1 MLLILGLKKIVYAK
15 GLAQQLSKWYIN
27 YNKENRQNLQ
37 KEVFLE
43 NSQFKDRGKKYERW
57 AWNILQGQKEVLKN
71 KQMKPRK
78 TPHNYGGL
86 CQRNTRDK
94 LKKLPMAKLWSPTW
108 TAK

>member
-1 MLLILGLKKIVYAK
+1 MPLILGLKKIVYAK
-15 GLAQQLSKWYIN
+15 GLAQQLSKWYVN
-27 YNKENRQNLQ
+27 YNKENGQNLQ

-57 AWNILQGQKEVLKN
+57 AWNILQGQKKGSAQ
-71 KQMKPRK
+71 KQTKPRK

-94 LKKLPMAKLWSPTW
+94 LKKLPMAKLWSPMW
-108 TAK
+108 TTK